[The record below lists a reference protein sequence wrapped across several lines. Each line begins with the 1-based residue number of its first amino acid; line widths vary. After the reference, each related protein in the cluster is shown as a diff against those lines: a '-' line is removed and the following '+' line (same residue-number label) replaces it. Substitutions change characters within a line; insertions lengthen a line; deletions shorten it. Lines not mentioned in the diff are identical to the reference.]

1 MPLGTV
7 VKDTESGVVLADLLK
22 AGDSCTVVH
31 GGQGGLGNAVFATA
45 EHRRPLEFTEGG
57 EGEEKSVEVEMK
69 TIADVGMVRIKED
82 RHQVCCMSTH
92 QERSV
97 AGLSVVIAFS
107 RWDFLMLASQ
117 LFFGPFPRLLLR

>member
-1 MPLGTV
+1 VPLGTV

-31 GGQGGLGNAVFATA
+31 GGEGGLGNAVFATA

-69 TIADVGMVRIKED
+69 TIADVGMVRIKEN
-82 RHQVCCMSTH
+82 RHQVCCLLIK
-92 QERSV
+92 R
-97 AGLSVVIAFS
+97 
-107 RWDFLMLASQ
+107 DQ
-117 LFFGPFPRLLLR
+117 LLVCQS

>member
-1 MPLGTV
+1 MKEAKLKQAAVMTSFSGFFSLLLQVPLGTV

-31 GGQGGLGNAVFATA
+31 GGEGGLGNAMFATA

-82 RHQVCCMSTH
+82 RHQVC
-92 QERSV
+92 
-97 AGLSVVIAFS
+97 GLLIK
-107 RWDFLMLASQ
+107 RDQ
-117 LFFGPFPRLLLR
+117 LLVCLS

>member
-1 MPLGTV
+1 MKEAKLKQAAIMTSFSGFFLLLLQVPLGTV

-31 GGQGGLGNAVFATA
+31 GGEGGLGNAVFATA

-82 RHQVCCMSTH
+82 RHQVCCLLI
-92 QERSV
+92 QRDQLLV
-97 AGLSVVIAFS
+97 CLS
-107 RWDFLMLASQ
+107 
-117 LFFGPFPRLLLR
+117 

>member
-1 MPLGTV
+1 MKEAKLKQAAVMTSFSEFFSLLLQVPLGTV

-31 GGQGGLGNAVFATA
+31 GGEGGLGNAVFATA

-82 RHQVCCMSTH
+82 RHQVCCLLIQRDH
-92 QERSV
+92 LLV
-97 AGLSVVIAFS
+97 CLS
-107 RWDFLMLASQ
+107 
-117 LFFGPFPRLLLR
+117 